1 MKIGILLTPFKEEQ
15 IQKQEYVQKANRDWL
30 SNLPRKDTIVI
41 KNKEY
46 ATDDISI
53 FKYLKANYHN
63 KKNHEF
69 IGIRGDDENLESKM
83 ESCDIV
89 FLLIFDVLEA
99 FHTHSEHNFSN
110 MKKIFKL
117 PNVFPPFQYQ
127 EMINKKN
134 KYYKFLEENK
144 INVLPFLYLSSAEIK
159 NDMKNC
165 ITKIKNMEPG
175 DGRKFIG
182 KPIFGQESVDFEIFG
197 EYTKDYRIEKYLDKI
212 KNMYPGCIFQ
222 PFKKGYDKFG
232 EYRVFFVG
240 DEIEYC
246 IRTKNV
252 NDEFQY
258 EMVYSRQFQKNKS
271 SKSLFAKDVDERVVD
286 EIFSFCKRI
295 FDILPV
301 FYCFGKSIPK
311 LLTRM
316 DISCCEKGSY
326 FVAEIE
332 FVPSLYSDRVDNLF
346 IDKKLGE
353 QIKYIIDQVEEAK
366 EKSKSKTKQIQFGI
380 MNPKK
385 KNK

>member
-30 SNLPRKDTIVI
+30 SNLPRKDTIFI

-46 ATDDISI
+46 ATDDVSI

-69 IGIRGDDENLESKM
+69 VGIRGDDENLKSKI

-99 FHTHSEHNFSN
+99 FHTHSEYNFST

-165 ITKIKNMEPG
+165 ISKIKSMEPG
-175 DGRKFIG
+175 DDKKFIG
-182 KPIFGQESVDFEIFG
+182 KPIYGQESVDFEIFG
-197 EYTKDYRIEKYLDKI
+197 KYTKDYRIEKYLDKI

-222 PFKKGYDKFG
+222 PLKGYDKFG

-246 IRTKNV
+246 IRTKTV
-252 NDEFQY
+252 NDDFQY
-258 EMVYSRQFQKNKS
+258 EMVYSRQFQKKKYSKS
-271 SKSLFAKDVDERVVD
+271 SFAKDVDERVVH

-295 FDILPV
+295 FNILPV
-301 FYCFGKSIPK
+301 FLFWKKYTKVINKDGYF
-311 LLTRM
+311 
-316 DISCCEKGSY
+316 CCQKGSY

-353 QIKYIIDQVEEAK
+353 QIKYIIDQVEVKK

-380 MNPKK
+380 MNPK
-385 KNK
+385 NK